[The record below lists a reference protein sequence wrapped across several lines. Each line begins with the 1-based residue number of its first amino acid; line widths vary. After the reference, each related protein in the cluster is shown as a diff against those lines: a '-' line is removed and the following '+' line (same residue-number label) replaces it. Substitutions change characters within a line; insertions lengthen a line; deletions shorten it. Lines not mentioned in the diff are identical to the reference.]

1 MRKALFASLCVLLI
15 SLAACGNQNSAP
27 NGNEP
32 EQKEKTEA
40 TKDKSVNLYSSRHY
54 DVDDEL
60 YKKFQEKTGI
70 KVNVIKGEADEL
82 LERIK
87 REGDATQADLF
98 LTADAGRLFRAK
110 DAGLLEPVESD
121 VLDKQVPEK
130 FRDKDKTWFGLTKRA
145 RILVY
150 NKDKVKEDELSTYED
165 LTDEKWKGRI
175 LVRSSENIY
184 NQSLLASFIEIDG
197 EEKAKEWAAG
207 IVKNMARKPEGA
219 DRDQAKAVAAGVGDV
234 AIMNTYYFGQMLNS
248 EDPEEVK
255 VAKQLGVF
263 FPNQETTGTHV
274 NVSGAGVVKGSK
286 NKENAIALLEFL
298 TSEEAQGAFAE
309 ANYEYPVNP
318 NVEPSELLKSW
329 GEFKEQ
335 DIPLSVLGDNNAKAL
350 MIFNEVGWQ

>member
-1 MRKALFASLCVLLI
+1 MPKKIYGLLLI
-15 SLAACGNQNSAP
+15 VLMTVLAACSAGQTEDS
-27 NGNEP
+27 N
-32 EQKEKTEA
+32 KEEKAE
-40 TKDKSVNLYSSRHY
+40 KDPKESKEVNLYSSRHY
-54 DVDDEL
+54 DVDAEL
-60 YKKFQEKTGI
+60 YAKFEKETGI
-70 KVNVIKGEADEL
+70 KVNVINGDADEL

-110 DAGLLEPVESD
+110 DADLLQPVSSD
-121 VLDKQVPEK
+121 ILDKNVPKK
-130 FRDKDKTWFGLTKRA
+130 FQDEDKTWYGLTKRA
-145 RILVY
+145 RVLVY

-165 LTDEKWKGRI
+165 LVEDKWNGRI

-197 EEKAKEWAAG
+197 EDKAKEWAKG
-207 IVKNMARKPEGA
+207 IVDNMARKPEGG

-255 VAKQLGVF
+255 VAESLGVF

-274 NVSGAGVVKGSK
+274 NISGAGVIKVSK
-286 NKENAIALLEFL
+286 NKDNAIKLLEFL
-298 TSEEAQGAFAE
+298 TAEEAQGAFAE
-309 ANYEYPVNP
+309 ANYEYPVNE

-335 DIPLSVLGDNNAKAL
+335 DIPLSKLGDNNAKAL
-350 MIFNEVGWQ
+350 MIFNEVGWK